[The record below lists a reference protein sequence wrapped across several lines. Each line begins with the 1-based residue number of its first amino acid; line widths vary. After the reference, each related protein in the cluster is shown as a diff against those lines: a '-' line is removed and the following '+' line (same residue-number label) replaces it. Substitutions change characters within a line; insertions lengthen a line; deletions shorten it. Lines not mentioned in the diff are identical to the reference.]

1 MKKKEKETKRTFNEN
16 LSRLEEISRKL
27 EEDNLDLEL
36 AIELYEEG
44 VELSKVCI
52 ESLKSAEVKI
62 TELKTKLNNVLEVS
76 EDDI

>member
-1 MKKKEKETKRTFNEN
+1 MKKKETKRTFNEN
-16 LSRLEEISRKL
+16 LNRLEEISRKL

-44 VELSKVCI
+44 VELSKICI
-52 ESLKSAEVKI
+52 QSLQSAEVKI
-62 TELKTKLNNVLEVS
+62 TELKTKLNDVLDLS